1 MRFYYD
7 SIYWIILI
15 PVLLRSLY
23 AQIQVSS
30 SFRRYSRE
38 RTRPMRSSRP
48 TVSMTWTSGPAV
60 GS

>member
-15 PVLLRSLY
+15 PVLLLSLY

-38 RTRPMRSSRP
+38 RNRRGVTGAQAA
-48 TVSMTWTSGPAV
+48 MTWPSGPAA

>member
-15 PVLLRSLY
+15 PVLLLSLY

-38 RTRPMRSSRP
+38 RKIGRASCRER
-48 TVSMTWTSGPAV
+48 VSAV
-60 GS
+60 V